1 MPRPHK
7 NPLRLL
13 TSDEQTH
20 LEHLARSHTPP
31 AIVVARA
38 KSLLAVANG
47 MNFTAAASSAGRK
60 SGPAISQLVA
70 RFNTESLNALH
81 SRHAGGYAIKYT
93 PEQRSRILEEVRRT
107 PDRELDGTSTWSL
120 TTLQRA
126 LRQHPD
132 FEQLSTFTILEVLHQ
147 AGLSWQRNRTWC
159 ETGTAVRKR
168 KHGSVVVTDPDC
180 DAKKT

>member
-1 MPRPHK
+1 
-7 NPLRLL
+7 L
-13 TSDEQTH
+13 
-20 LEHLARSHTPP
+20 
-31 AIVVARA
+31 
-38 KSLLAVANG
+38 
-47 MNFTAAASSAGRK
+47 GR
-60 SGPAISQLVA
+60 
-70 RFNTESLNALH
+70 
-81 SRHAGGYAIKYT
+81 
-93 PEQRSRILEEVRRT
+93 RI

-126 LRQHPD
+126 LRQHPE
-132 FEQLSTFTILEVLHQ
+132 FEQISTFTILAVLHE